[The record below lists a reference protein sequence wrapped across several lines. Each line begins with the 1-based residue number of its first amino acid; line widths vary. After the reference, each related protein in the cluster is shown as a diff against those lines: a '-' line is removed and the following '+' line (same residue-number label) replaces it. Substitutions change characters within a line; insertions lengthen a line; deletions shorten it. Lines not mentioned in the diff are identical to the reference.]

1 MGFYYGSS
9 EPPAD
14 DKPPGCLDALLIA
27 RAVFAVILPI
37 ALAMIVLLV
46 DISVTLWAFTVHP
59 ALALVPIVL
68 SAVAIWL
75 LARWDQRRHRP
86 AGL

>member
-9 EPPAD
+9 EPPE
-14 DKPPGCLDALLIA
+14 DKPPGCLDALLIV

-46 DISVTLWAFTVHP
+46 DISLTLWAFTVHP
-59 ALALVPIVL
+59 ALALIPVGL

-75 LARWDQRRHRP
+75 FARWDQRRNRP